1 MLIKIIIEKKNRIK
15 SLFFFCNIIFVS
27 SIINHIHF
35 SFMINDIF
43 VYLKS
48 ITISVID
55 MVVDLNNFNEKIKI
69 L

>member
-1 MLIKIIIEKKNRIK
+1 
-15 SLFFFCNIIFVS
+15 
-27 SIINHIHF
+27 
-35 SFMINDIF
+35 MINNIF

>member
-1 MLIKIIIEKKNRIK
+1 
-15 SLFFFCNIIFVS
+15 
-27 SIINHIHF
+27 
-35 SFMINDIF
+35 MINDIF